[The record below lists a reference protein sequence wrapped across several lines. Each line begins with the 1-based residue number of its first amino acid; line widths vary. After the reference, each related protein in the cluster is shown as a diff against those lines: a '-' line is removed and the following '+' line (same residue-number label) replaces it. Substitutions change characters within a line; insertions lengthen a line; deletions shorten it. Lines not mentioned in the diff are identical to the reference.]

1 MSRKHSHAYAAFQLG
16 KGLVGFL
23 AGLVLATMII
33 IAVLLMLNSNS
44 KRGWVNNQPPPTDKT
59 TETLHPNGTTSISA
73 SAAWTDENTI
83 TDKDRQQASTVE
95 PIASSQTTGTEPV
108 STSATTP
115 PVETSAPA
123 AVEPIEQPPVETN
136 PPTDVKQPIDD
147 PIANEP
153 TGEAE
158 VDTPAVTPPV
168 RPPVTTP
175 PRVNDKTGVP
185 DRVRPNYNETGK
197 KPSSSSSGGQTTTK
211 PRPSTGNTGTLK
223 QDDLNIAGVDTPRK
237 PPVKTTPPTQPTV
250 KPTEPKT
257 PTKPVETKTTEPKK
271 VDTVKPKPPVVKET
285 PKTTTPTKPVDVKP
299 TPQQI
304 LDSGNIEKA
313 RELARKQAANKPA
326 ATAAAAPAKR
336 SSGAVVIQAGSYG
349 SRNAAESQRAR
360 LALLGVQAR
369 IVEANVNGKSIYRV
383 QTNRLEGSQVNNTRS
398 VLQRNGVSTLER
410 SAD

>member
-44 KRGWVNNQPPPTDKT
+44 KKGWVNPPTANTDKP
-59 TETLHPNGTTSISA
+59 TETLVPSGA
-73 SAAWTDENTI
+73 STVALTDDNTI
-83 TDKDRQQASTVE
+83 TDKDRQQRTTVE
-95 PIASSQTTGTEPV
+95 PIASSQTTVAEPA
-108 STSATTP
+108 STTATMP
-115 PVETSAPA
+115 PVETSAPVA
-123 AVEPIEQPPVETN
+123 EPIEQPPVETN

-250 KPTEPKT
+250 KPTTPKT

-336 SSGAVVIQAGSYG
+336 SGSVVIQAGSYS